1 MRNTGGKILIVC
13 AVIFLLAAIIGEG
26 CYSRWYDRQPKFK
39 DVTIELGSELPK
51 MNAFLTD
58 NAKPNRV
65 GMLTSPDQIDI
76 SKAGQQT
83 LTFIHGAKEETVT
96 LTVVDTTAPK
106 VVLQDVTAAIG
117 TELKPED
124 FVVEITDLSETTVA
138 FAEAM
143 TKPDSY
149 GDVTVSIL
157 VTDAS
162 GNETVS
168 QCRVL
173 YVWMLPAFTLELGDT
188 LTKEEL
194 LLDAANDADLL
205 DQAILDQ
212 ISTSPVGE
220 YTITSTDGETHCEC
234 TVTVQDTTGPE
245 LTVNNVSVYKGEKVE
260 LSDFVGSVSD
270 LSGDVTTALVS
281 QPVTTEAGKFTVTV
295 EATDVYGNKT
305 ACDAVLEV
313 LEDTTEP
320 EFSGLSAM
328 TVEKGA
334 SPNYTKGV
342 LAIDDRDGEVAFTYD
357 DSKVDL
363 SKAGTY
369 YVTYK
374 ATDSSGNTTSAQRKI
389 VVNPDK
395 SDTQKL
401 VEKIAASL
409 PDDPEAIRDYVRE
422 EITYNHNWGG
432 DDPVW
437 YGLKN
442 GKGNCYVHALVLEA
456 LLKEKGYTTQLIWVT
471 GSQVGVDMNPNG
483 WPPHYWLII
492 YLDGTWWHIDATP
505 GNTHTRYS
513 LMNDEMR
520 YELLYSS
527 SYKCQRDW
535 DRSKWPACDGPRT
548 D

>member
-1 MRNTGGKILIVC
+1 MKKIGGKILIVC

-26 CYSRWYDRQPKFK
+26 CYSSWYDRQPKFQ
-39 DVTIELGSELPK
+39 DVTIELGRKLPP
-51 MNAFLTD
+51 MRDFLTD
-58 NAKPNRV
+58 NAKPNRA
-65 GMLTSPDQIDI
+65 GMLTPPEQIDI
-76 SKAGQQT
+76 SKTGQQT

-106 VVLQDVTAAIG
+106 VVLQDLTVAIG

-124 FVVEITDLSETTVA
+124 FVVEVTDLSETTVA
-138 FAEAM
+138 FAQTPE
-143 TKPDSY
+143 KPDSY
-149 GDVTVSIL
+149 GNATVSIL

-168 QCRVL
+168 QCRVY

-188 LTKEEL
+188 LTKEDL

-205 DQAILDQ
+205 DQEILDQ
-212 ISTSPVGE
+212 INGSPAGT

-234 TVTVQDTTGPE
+234 IVTVQDTTGPD
-245 LTVNNVSVYKGEKVE
+245 LTVKNVSVYKGETVE
-260 LSDFVGSVSD
+260 LKDFVSSVSD
-270 LSGDVTTALVS
+270 PSGDVTTVLLTE
-281 QPVTTEAGKFTVTV
+281 PVTTAGGTYAITV
-295 EATDVYGNKT
+295 EATDIFGNKT
-305 ACDAVLEV
+305 TVEAVLEV
-313 LEDTTEP
+313 LEDTTKP
-320 EFSGLSAM
+320 EFSGLSTM

-363 SKAGTY
+363 STAGTY

-374 ATDSSGNTTSAQRKI
+374 ATDSSGNTVSSRRKI

-401 VEKIAASL
+401 VEKIAAKL
-409 PDDPEAIRDYVRE
+409 PNDPEAIRDYVRD

-432 DDPVW
+432 EDPVW

-456 LLKEKGYTTQLIWVT
+456 LLKEKGYTTQLIWVE
-471 GSQVGVDMNPNG
+471 GSKVGVDTNPNG

-520 YELLYSS
+520 YELLYSTS
-527 SYKCQRDW
+527 AGCQRDW